1 MRRGPIFYFNENTF
15 SWCAGTGFTLNW
27 PADTWHYFWLHFAD
41 AAPWLLVGALVGV
54 ALNRWIKTEWVE
66 RWMQSGHS
74 PVLAATVA
82 GALLPGCAMTT
93 MPLASSLRKKGANIG
108 TLTAFIMIAP
118 ILSPQTLVLNLAMLG
133 WPMTLGRIV
142 LPFFLSIALGLLI
155 NTLARRGV
163 RGFTR
168 SSNGASPASRTACGS
183 VCGCHTQDKDCCEDD
198 SRESFSVGLWTL
210 LRELLPYFL
219 IGLLVV
225 SLLESLIPQATLA
238 RYIHSGFMACVLAAA
253 AGIPLYV
260 CDGGEIPLTLALL
273 KLGAGPGPAFAFLLS
288 SVGTCLPTIAMAGR
302 IIGAAATALYVVA
315 WLVLS
320 IGGGLLM
327 GIFLR

>member
-1 MRRGPIFYFNENTF
+1 MGWLT
-15 SWCAGTGFTLNW
+15 S
-27 PADTWHYFWLHFAD
+27 TWHFFWLHFAD
-41 AAPWLLVGALVGV
+41 SAPWLFGGALVGV
-54 ALNRWIKTEWVE
+54 AFNRWIKTEWVE
-66 RWMQSGHS
+66 RWMQSGYT

-93 MPLASSLRKKGANIG
+93 MPMAASLRKKGANIG

-133 WPMTLGRIV
+133 WPMTIGRIV
-142 LPFFLSIALGLLI
+142 LPAVLSIALGLLI
-155 NTLARRGV
+155 NILAKRGV
-163 RGFTR
+163 RGFAGP
-168 SSNGASPASRTACGS
+168 SNGSRPAPKTECGS
-183 VCGCHTQDKDCCEDD
+183 GCHAEEDDCCENQ
-198 SRESFSVGLWTL
+198 SHKSFVTSVWTL

-238 RYIHSGFMACVLAAA
+238 HYIHSGFIACVLAAT

-273 KLGAGPGPAFAFLLS
+273 KLGVGPGPAFAFLLS

-302 IIGAAATALYVVA
+302 IIGTAATALYVVA

-320 IGGGLLM
+320 IGGGMLM
-327 GIFLR
+327 ERFLQ